1 MWWFPPAFLL
11 AAGLLSLAWAAF
23 LLCEITRAVELVVEA
38 AASLSSR
45 QQPRNGSAAMRPR
58 PGAHGRPDWSR
69 SDSIRSH
76 SRRRLCPSQ
85 ILRIFCAD

>member
-1 MWWFPPAFLL
+1 MMWWFPPAFLV

-23 LLCEITRAVELVVEA
+23 LLFEITKAVELVVEA

-45 QQPRNGSAAMRPR
+45 QQAKNGSGAMHLRPVVR
-58 PGAHGRPDWSR
+58 VQPDWSR

-76 SRRRLCPSQ
+76 SRRKHLSV
-85 ILRIFCAD
+85 ADSADFLL